1 MHKKVGGVIIPFLV
15 ILLSLFFSMPVRADN
30 PQQIATVGIATVT
43 GTATGQFITV
53 RLDQPT
59 INVRGGPGTA
69 YPKVDVLLAG
79 QTAPATGMSSGGDWI
94 MIEYPGIPGGLAWVY
109 SPLVDISPGQLP
121 VVEPPP
127 TPTPLY
133 TPTIDPT
140 LAAQFI
146 VTSAPT
152 RLPTFTPPPPL
163 VIPTFQA
170 TIPGAVSKLPMGLL
184 IIIAIAMGVFLGLV
198 SLFQR

>member
-1 MHKKVGGVIIPFLV
+1 MQKKVGGALILFLV
-15 ILLSLFFSMPVRADN
+15 IMLSLIFSMPVTAN
-30 PQQIATVGIATVT
+30 YPQQIATVAIATVT
-43 GTATGQFITV
+43 GTPAGQFITV
-53 RLDQPT
+53 RLDQPQ
-59 INVRGGPGTA
+59 INVRGGPSTA
-69 YPKVDVLLAG
+69 YPKVGVLLTG
-79 QTAPATGMSSGGDWI
+79 QQAPAKGISSGGEWI
-94 MIEYPGIPGGLAWVY
+94 LIEYPGVPGGLAWVY
-109 SPLVDISPGQLP
+109 APLVEVSPGQLP

-163 VIPTFQA
+163 VIPTFPVA
-170 TIPGAVSKLPMGLL
+170 TSGAISRLPMGML
-184 IIIAIAMGVFLGLV
+184 IIIIIVMGVFLGLV